1 MTGEGKNLRSI
12 TLRAVYVQHVR
23 RERGRLV
30 PLANCSQECSV
41 RGAGTGRGHVVPVAC
56 ASAAHREA
64 VKGHTLRKPQAHDAS
79 APEAS
84 RWRTC
89 RSEHH
94 LKHCLRTRCPAE
106 IDQYICEATHTATPA
121 RLQSAMAAREPRC
134 SCGGGGRGH
143 CFKGGNEWVELRHG
157 AWHHRH

>member
-1 MTGEGKNLRSI
+1 M
-12 TLRAVYVQHVR
+12 QHVR
-23 RERGRLV
+23 REGGRLV

-41 RGAGTGRGHVVPVAC
+41 RGRAQGGGRGQVVPAAC

-64 VKGHTLRKPQAHDAS
+64 VRGQASRKPQAHDAS

-89 RSEHH
+89 RSGPH
-94 LKHCLRTRCPAE
+94 LKHCLKTRCPDD

-121 RLQSAMAAREPRC
+121 HLQSAMAARDPRC

-143 CFKGGNEWVELRHG
+143 CFKGGNEWVELQHN
-157 AWHHRH
+157 AWHHRHYIKFAFY